1 MPSETLFLLG
11 CIAFGLIVLGLL
23 PPPSRPETWDD
34 AAVRRVL
41 RDLAKHN
48 ATDGSSAMMIENDA
62 KRLLAECGYRGEVK
76 E

>member
-11 CIAFGLIVLGLL
+11 CIALGLTVLGLL

-34 AAVRRVL
+34 AAVERLL
-41 RDLAKHN
+41 RDLRRPAVKP
-48 ATDGSSAMMIENDA
+48 MIEVEA
-62 KRLLAECGYRGEVK
+62 ERVLAECGYRGEVR

>member
-11 CIAFGLIVLGLL
+11 CIALGLIVLGLL

-34 AAVRRVL
+34 AAVERLLLDLVPPSSIRIVTK
-41 RDLAKHN
+41 RDA
-48 ATDGSSAMMIENDA
+48 AEQ
-62 KRLLAECGYRGEVK
+62 LLAECGYRGEVR